1 MSSSRN
7 LNSQVQFKDGSGP
20 ADNSKPK
27 PPRPSVCMRST
38 AASAETRKKVAN
50 RGKNSEVLTTGGKF
64 IHEKTIEGS
73 TSKKIISD
81 RSESEKVNDV
91 IQHAAT
97 LEASK
102 VREQA
107 KEKAGKCE
115 SDGVLFDK
123 KQSRKSMWVS
133 ESKRAGVKDTAA
145 LNQTHEQSDMQ
156 RKKISQRDHSSTVFS
171 SGGDS
176 MEHRPLRVMNIK
188 AEKPQAPQKQQTAAE
203 IKLNAELN
211 ALSQGSENQRRMNA
225 TKQHNSSIFSSD
237 GDSKPLSRP
246 ATSGGRSSNNI
257 FSGGAYAEDA
267 AKTRTLTRD
276 VPAISTACM
285 TGGGGMESAR
295 ARRDQALRGSGS
307 LW

>member
-1 MSSSRN
+1 MSSARN
-7 LNSQVQFKDGSGP
+7 LTSQVQFKDGSAP

-38 AASAETRKKVAN
+38 AASAETRKKVAT

-64 IHEKTIEGS
+64 IHDKTIEGS
-73 TSKKIISD
+73 TSKKMVTE
-81 RSESEKVNDV
+81 RSESEKVKDV
-91 IQHAAT
+91 IQQAAT

-133 ESKRAGVKDTAA
+133 ESKRAGVRDTAA
-145 LNQTHEQSDMQ
+145 LNQTHEQSDTQ

-171 SGGDS
+171 SGDA

-188 AEKPQAPQKQQTAAE
+188 ADKPQPPQKQQSAAE
-203 IKLNAELN
+203 IKFNAELN

-225 TKQHNSSIFSSD
+225 TKQHNSSIFASD

-246 ATSGGRSSNNI
+246 ATSGGRVSSNI

-267 AKTRTLTRD
+267 AKTRTVTRD
-276 VPAISTACM
+276 VPTLATSCVSA
-285 TGGGGMESAR
+285 GGGMESAR